1 MKKTVIIEILLVCV
15 LAILLS
21 CAIISLRDIPS
32 MNDYIEYFTNLDPK
46 DGNYEIA
53 YIIASNTEYYVNTF
67 LSIGIPTLIAAVADL
82 AAIIIIAIKDFP
94 IIKRWVDN
102 FKTKCATKKQIRN
115 TIAKQKR
122 IKQLQSELDELK
134 KDA

>member
-67 LSIGIPTLIAAVADL
+67 LSIGIPTLIGAVAVL

>member
-21 CAIISLRDIPS
+21 CAIITLREIPS
-32 MNDYIEYFTNLDPK
+32 INRYISYFHTLSPNDPNYDLVYITAGT
-46 DGNYEIA
+46 GNIYKPI
-53 YIIASNTEYYVNTF
+53 F
-67 LSIGIPTLIAAVADL
+67 LGIGIPALIAAVADL